1 MYGYGNYNNRYV
13 NSYYYGYGN
22 GNAYSRQRYGGRG
35 YSSYNG
41 VYRQNNLGQ
50 QKKRSGAKIQ
60 FKDGAPIVSAWKKNR
75 MGFYVLYARPYKNT
89 KVTTSQNGKEWANL
103 FVTITN
109 QTTMETRSYSGMF
122 DMSRKRLY
130 IKELNMIVTTGGS
143 GGYWGKHL
151 GGR

>member
-1 MYGYGNYNNRYV
+1 MVIAIIAGMVAETATLAKDMADVVTRITV
-13 NSYYYGYGN
+13 VVTDKVIKVSK
-22 GNAYSRQRYGGRG
+22 
-35 YSSYNG
+35 
-41 VYRQNNLGQ
+41 
-50 QKKRSGAKIQ
+50 KKRSGAKIQ
-60 FKDGAPIVSAWKKNR
+60 LKEGAPIVSAWKKNR

-130 IKELNMIVTTGGS
+130 IKELNMIVTTGGN

-151 GGR
+151 GGRR